1 KPFANEPK
9 AVSEPKVWFDAPI
22 IEEYESDRDDE
33 HDDPH
38 NALKNKGI
46 VNSGCSRHMNG
57 NKAYLVDIKTIM
69 VALLLLKP
77 VRSENQSNKTAGPK
91 EANHSAGATRASST
105 NTVNTVST
113 PVSTASPSRVFSA
126 GESSYPDSTIYTDQ
140 DDSQIPALEDI
151 YDHLSNRIFSNA
163 SYDDEG
169 AVADFINLET
179 TVNVSPFPHHSI
191 HPTIQILRDPTLA
204 VQTRSKVNKISEA
217 HAFISKA
224 LKDESW
230 VDAMQEELLQFKIQK
245 VWILVDLPYGKWE
258 IGTKQEEGIDYDEVF
273 APVAR
278 IEAIRIFL
286 AFASF
291 MGFIVYQIDVKSA
304 FLYGIIDEEVYVT
317 QPLGF
322 VDPKYPKKVYKVVK
336 ALYGL
341 HQAPRAWY
349 VTLSTFLLKN
359 RYKRGTIDKTLFIK
373 KDKKDIMLG
382 DPLDS
387 LRYTRIFDNGCS
399 RHMTGNKSFLSDY
412 QEYDG
417 GFVAFVGS
425 SKGGK
430 ITGKGKIRTGKLGFK
445 DVYFVK
451 ELKFNL
457 FSVLQICDKKN
468 SVLLNKTE
476 CHILSPDFKLP
487 DENQV
492 LLKIPRKNNIY
503 SFDLKNVVSLKGL
516 TCLFAK
522 ATNDESNL

>member
-1 KPFANEPK
+1 AIGKLLLRPQQIVIGDPK
-9 AVSEPKVWFDAPI
+9 DITGTKSPNTIVDQTQ
-22 IEEYESDRDDE
+22 
-33 HDDPH
+33 DDPH

-217 HAFISKA
+217 HAFVSY
-224 LKDESW
+224 
-230 VDAMQEELLQFKIQK
+230 IQK
-245 VWILVDLPYGKWE
+245 QRRNNHKDFWHCLLVALGYR
-258 IGTKQEEGIDYDEVF
+258 QEEGIDYDEVF

-373 KDKKDIMLG
+373 KDKKDIMLVQVYVMI
-382 DPLDS
+382 L
-387 LRYTRIFDNGCS
+387 
-399 RHMTGNKSFLSDY
+399 FL
-412 QEYDG
+412 
-417 GFVAFVGS
+417 
-425 SKGGK
+425 
-430 ITGKGKIRTGKLGFK
+430 
-445 DVYFVK
+445 
-451 ELKFNL
+451 
-457 FSVLQICDKKN
+457 VLQRSIGVM
-468 SVLLNKTE
+468 S
-476 CHILSPDFKLP
+476 FKH
-487 DENQV
+487 
-492 LLKIPRKNNIY
+492 
-503 SFDLKNVVSLKGL
+503 
-516 TCLFAK
+516 
-522 ATNDESNL
+522 